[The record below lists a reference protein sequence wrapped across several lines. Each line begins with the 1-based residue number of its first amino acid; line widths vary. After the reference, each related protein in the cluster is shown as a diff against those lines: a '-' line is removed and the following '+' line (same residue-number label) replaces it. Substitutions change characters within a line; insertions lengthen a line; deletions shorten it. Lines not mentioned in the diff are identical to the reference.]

1 MRAMLELLPLYLAMP
16 GFAFGFGFGPQGPKS
31 TTQGT
36 YTPPSGSAMNFSV
49 NTNTNLITLLE
60 DI

>member
-1 MRAMLELLPLYLAMP
+1 MLHVVELLLAMP

-36 YTPPSGSAMNFSV
+36 YTPPVAS
-49 NTNTNLITLLE
+49 TITYY
-60 DI
+60 IYGF

>member
-1 MRAMLELLPLYLAMP
+1 MSTLIGLVLAMP

-36 YTPPSGSAMNFSV
+36 YTPPVSGNPTYYIYGF
-49 NTNTNLITLLE
+49 
-60 DI
+60 

>member
-1 MRAMLELLPLYLAMP
+1 MVRALLELLPVLSMP

-36 YTPPSGSAMNFSV
+36 YTAPTTGALQADFSNV
-49 NTNTNLITLLE
+49 NAQSWFFY
-60 DI
+60 